1 MLFQIMITTNKS
13 TQGSSS
19 PRKAKERLDDGCRQR
34 FPTSEPHPSNPEVLS
49 PFPGWK
55 GGVIICTLAAVAV
68 CIVNIV
74 STVWAVATHHA
85 NGGFTSLY
93 TGSCATTAKMS
104 FWIHLL
110 INILSTTLLSAS
122 NCKT

>member
-1 MLFQIMITTNKS
+1 
-13 TQGSSS
+13 
-19 PRKAKERLDDGCRQR
+19 
-34 FPTSEPHPSNPEVLS
+34 
-49 PFPGWK
+49 
-55 GGVIICTLAAVAV
+55 
-68 CIVNIV
+68 
-74 STVWAVATHHA
+74 
-85 NGGFTSLY
+85 LY